1 MHYCGKTSVL
11 ISEKVCFNLHIK
23 RSYMLSYSMLDIHV
37 WTVNRHSTLW
47 LSTCYLWPF
56 TDNPKQVTPFNA
68 KGAWQEGRKR
78 FCLVSTLQSL
88 PPKKLQQ
95 SVWMK
100 LLWETSGEQPHYA
113 CNKALLTA
121 HRLSTVFGLNYKTNS
136 RTDSQISKF
145 CLRICWL
152 NYFDSCC
159 FFFISFLIYSDIVPS
174 KPIYRLL

>member
-1 MHYCGKTSVL
+1 MYEQWIGIAHFGYLHVISDHSLIIPTKWHLLMPKVRGKK
-11 ISEKVCFNLHIK
+11 EGNLFVWFQPCN
-23 RSYMLSYSMLDIHV
+23 LS
-37 WTVNRHSTLW
+37 
-47 LSTCYLWPF
+47 
-56 TDNPKQVTPFNA
+56 
-68 KGAWQEGRKR
+68 
-78 FCLVSTLQSL
+78 

-159 FFFISFLIYSDIVPS
+159 FFLISFLIYSDIVPS